1 MTNSRQNENDYL
13 GQYLNPDGIEKAPEG
28 LTEKIMSRIH
38 VEQVPLKVY
47 RGYRF
52 NVLVPAISAI
62 ITVVLIVFIVIFS
75 SPADNN
81 ILSGVFKYISKLSFK
96 IPVFTTDTFSGF
108 SLPAILTYIA
118 IGFFILMLFDR
129 VLNRLFHK

>member
-1 MTNSRQNENDYL
+1 MTNSRQNEDDYL
-13 GQYLNPDGIEKAPEG
+13 GQYLNPEGIEKAPEG

-38 VEQVPLKVY
+38 VEKVLLKVHK
-47 RGYRF
+47 RYRF

-62 ITVVLIVFIVIFS
+62 ITIAFIVFIVIFS

-81 ILSGVFKYISKLSFK
+81 ILSGVFKYIPKLSLN

-108 SLPAILTYIA
+108 NLPAIVTYIS
-118 IGFFILMLFDR
+118 IGFFILMIFDR
-129 VLNRLFHK
+129 FLNRLFHK